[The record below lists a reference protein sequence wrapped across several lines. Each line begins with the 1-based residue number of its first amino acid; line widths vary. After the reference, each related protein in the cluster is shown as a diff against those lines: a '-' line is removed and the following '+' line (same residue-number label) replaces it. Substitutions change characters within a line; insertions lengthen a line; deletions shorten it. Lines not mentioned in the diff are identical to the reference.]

1 MTIGIVGNSEKP
13 RLPEVAAQLF
23 RLLRDRSVPFLLHDE
38 LAPAFR
44 GPAERLFLKGV
55 ALVSGAS
62 LARRATVIISLGG
75 DGTILRTA
83 RLIGARE
90 IPILGV
96 NLGKL
101 GFLAEVN
108 IEDLQMAVS
117 DVLEGRYQA
126 ESRMMLLADGK
137 GLGKGGYGALNDI
150 VIDLSGTARVIH
162 VETRVNGVFVATFTG
177 DGVMVSTPTGSTGY
191 ALSNGGPIIT
201 PDQSVMMIS
210 PISPHNLTARP
221 IVLPDTV
228 TIDLDVRSA
237 PGKVHV
243 TADGQPQLFTKAPVH
258 VRVRKAPFRTI
269 LIKREGM
276 DYFGVLRN
284 KLQWGKDVRTDQ
296 LT

>member
-1 MTIGIVGNSEKP
+1 MTIGIVGNSEKAK
-13 RLPEVAAQLF
+13 LPDVAAQLF
-23 RLLRDRSVPFLLHDE
+23 RILRDRSVPFLVHDE
-38 LAPAFR
+38 MASAFR
-44 GPAERLFLKGV
+44 GPNEKHMLKGIP
-55 ALVSGAS
+55 LVTGES
-62 LARRATVIISLGG
+62 LARRSNVIISLGG

-83 RLIGARE
+83 RLIGE
-90 IPILGV
+90 KETPILGI

-108 IEDLQMAVS
+108 IDDIKSAVS
-117 DVLEGRYQA
+117 DVLGGHYQA
-126 ESRMMLLADGK
+126 ESRMMLLAEGK
-137 GLGKGGYGALNDI
+137 QLKRGGYGALNDI

-162 VETRVNGVFVATFTG
+162 VETHVDGVFVATFTG

-210 PISPHNLTARP
+210 PICPHNLTARP

-228 TIDLDVRSA
+228 TVDLRVRTA

-258 VRVRKAPFRTI
+258 VRVRKAPYRTV
-269 LIKREGM
+269 LIKRQGM
-276 DYFGVLRN
+276 DYFEVLRN
-284 KLQWGKDVRTDQ
+284 KLQWGKDVRTDR
-296 LT
+296 